1 MFKKPNMKKSHLQIL
16 TNKSSI
22 KLKNKFSLF
31 KLQLLDIFPL
41 IDHRLIEYKSIDIP
55 YDVKNTQ
62 WIFLLIQ
69 PFYIHISI
77 LQNLAN
83 RPLDGPI
90 QNRPH

>member
-1 MFKKPNMKKSHLQIL
+1 MTHTFNFKNYEISSKMFKKPNMKKSHLQIL

-41 IDHRLIEYKSIDIP
+41 INHRLIEYKSIDIP

-62 WIFLLIQ
+62 
-69 PFYIHISI
+69 
-77 LQNLAN
+77 
-83 RPLDGPI
+83 
-90 QNRPH
+90 